1 MNENILNIPIDIR
14 TLNEY
19 ATRLVTK
26 ENRRAITI
34 KEILQLATPRV
45 ANREALMQKMAHLST
60 LRDDCNLSEF
70 ARALGVSRQ
79 SVCNW
84 KDNGYLSIT
93 ISNRIKVKDT
103 LELWEYLISKSRES
117 HMSVHGYGAADLDN
131 I

>member
-1 MNENILNIPIDIR
+1 MNDNILNIPIDIR

-19 ATRLVTK
+19 AKRLVTK

-34 KEILQLATPRV
+34 REIIQLATPRV
-45 ANREALMQKMAHLST
+45 ANREAIMQKMAHLST

-79 SVCNW
+79 SIMNW
-84 KDNGYLSIT
+84 KDNGYLAMAFG
-93 ISNRIKVKDT
+93 NRIKVKET
-103 LELWEYLISKSRES
+103 LELWEYLISQSREM
-117 HMSVHGYGAADLDN
+117 HLSVHGYGAADLDN

>member
-19 ATRLVTK
+19 AKRLVTK

-34 KEILQLATPRV
+34 KELLQLATPRV
-45 ANREALMQKMAHLST
+45 ANREAVMQKMAHLST

-79 SVCNW
+79 SVTNW
-84 KDNGYLSIT
+84 KDNGYLVVT
-93 ISNRIKVKDT
+93 FGNRIKVKDT

-117 HMSVHGYGAADLDN
+117 HLSVHGYGAADLDK

>member
-19 ATRLVTK
+19 AKRLVTK

-79 SVCNW
+79 TVCNW
-84 KDNGYLSIT
+84 KDNGYLAIT
-93 ISNRIKVKDT
+93 LGNRIKVKET

>member
-19 ATRLVTK
+19 AKRLVTK

-45 ANREALMQKMAHLST
+45 ANREALMQKMAHLSI

-93 ISNRIKVKDT
+93 ISNKIKVKDT

>member
-1 MNENILNIPIDIR
+1 MNDNILNIPIDIR

-19 ATRLVTK
+19 AKRLVTK

-34 KEILQLATPRV
+34 REIIQLATPRV
-45 ANREALMQKMAHLST
+45 ANREAIMHKMKHLST

-79 SVCNW
+79 SIMNW
-84 KDNGYLSIT
+84 KDNGYLAMAIG
-93 ISNRIKVKDT
+93 NRIKVKET
-103 LELWEYLISKSRES
+103 LELWEYLISESRER

>member
-19 ATRLVTK
+19 AKRLVTK

-34 KEILQLATPRV
+34 KELLQLATPRV
-45 ANREALMQKMAHLST
+45 ANREAVMQKMAHLST

-79 SVCNW
+79 SVTNW
-84 KDNGYLSIT
+84 KDNGYLVLT
-93 ISNRIKVKDT
+93 LGNRIKVKDT

-117 HMSVHGYGAADLDN
+117 HLSVHGYGAADLDK

>member
-1 MNENILNIPIDIR
+1 MNDNILNIPIDIR

-19 ATRLVTK
+19 AKRLVTK

-34 KEILQLATPRV
+34 REIIQLATPRI
-45 ANREALMQKMAHLST
+45 ANREAIMQKMAHLST

-79 SVCNW
+79 SIMNW
-84 KDNGYLSIT
+84 KDNGYLAIT
-93 ISNRIKVKDT
+93 LGNRIKVKDT

-117 HMSVHGYGAADLDN
+117 HMSVHGYGAADLDK

>member
-19 ATRLVTK
+19 AKRLVTK

-34 KEILQLATPRV
+34 REVIQLATPRV
-45 ANREALMQKMAHLST
+45 ANRDAVMQKMEHLAT

-70 ARALGVSRQ
+70 ARGLGVSRQ
-79 SVCNW
+79 SVTNW
-84 KDNGYLSIT
+84 KDNGYLVQAFN
-93 ISNRIKVKDT
+93 NRIKVKET
-103 LELWEYLISKSRES
+103 LELWEYLISES
-117 HMSVHGYGAADLDN
+117 KEMQISVHGYGAADLDK

>member
-1 MNENILNIPIDIR
+1 MNESILNIPIDIR

-19 ATRLVTK
+19 AKRLVTK

-45 ANREALMQKMAHLST
+45 ANREAVMQKMAHLST

-79 SVCNW
+79 SVTNW
-84 KDNGYLSIT
+84 KDNGYLVLT
-93 ISNRIKVKDT
+93 LGNRIKVKDT

-117 HMSVHGYGAADLDN
+117 HLSVHGYGAADLDK

>member
-19 ATRLVTK
+19 AKRLVTK

-34 KEILQLATPRV
+34 REIIQLATPRV
-45 ANREALMQKMAHLST
+45 ANREEVMQKMIHLST
-60 LRDDCNLSEF
+60 LRNDCNLSEF

-79 SVCNW
+79 SVTNW
-84 KDNGYLSIT
+84 KDNGYLAMT
-93 ISNRIKVKDT
+93 ISNRIKVKET
-103 LELWEYLISKSRES
+103 LELWEYLISQSRET
-117 HMSVHGYGAADLDN
+117 HHSVHGYGAADLDK